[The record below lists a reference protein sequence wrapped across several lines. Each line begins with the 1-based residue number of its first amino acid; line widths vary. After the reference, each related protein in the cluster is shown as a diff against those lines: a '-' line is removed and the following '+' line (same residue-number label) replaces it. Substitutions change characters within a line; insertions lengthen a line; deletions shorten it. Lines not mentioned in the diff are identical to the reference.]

1 MSFKFDLEKNKEN
14 IEEFERFVDENKDM
28 KGAVMPILQEAQRI
42 FGYIPE
48 EIVNI
53 ISHKLGKHS
62 SEIYGVATFY
72 SQFTFIPKGKY
83 SISVCMGTACYVKG
97 ANDILEEF
105 EKQLKIKKGE
115 TTRDMMFSI
124 IETRCVGDCA
134 VAPVVTI
141 NERVYP
147 KFKIEDIENL
157 IKEYR
162 QMEV

>member
-1 MSFKFDLEKNKEN
+1 MSFKFDFEKNKEK
-14 IEEFERFVDENKDM
+14 IKEFEEFVEENKYV

-53 ISHKLGKHS
+53 MSHKLGKHS

-97 ANDILEEF
+97 ANAILEEF

-115 TTRDMMFSI
+115 TTKDMLFSI
-124 IETRCVGDCA
+124 VETRCVGECA
-134 VAPVVTI
+134 VAPVVTV
-141 NERVYP
+141 NDTVYP
-147 KFKIEDIENL
+147 TFKIGDVEKL

-162 QMEV
+162 QMEE